1 VPRDA
6 LADVWF
12 DGRMGGIGLWVG
24 VLGPLEARLDGS
36 PVPVPAGR
44 QSVVLAVL
52 ALSAGRSVSVD
63 ALALRVWGEALP
75 ARVRPSLSTYVTRL
89 RQLLGMSVI
98 ETTPSGYRLMTDNVD
113 VVRFRQLVAEAAE
126 PTEPDKA
133 RDLLDEALLLWRG
146 EPLEGLRSEAL
157 DRDEV
162 PNLTEERLAAIER
175 RTGLYLGTG
184 RAADVTVELRAWT
197 ARYPLRETLWHRLI
211 SALEACGR
219 QADALA
225 AYQEL
230 RRRLRDELG
239 TDPSAELRAAYQR
252 LLAGGQPGGVGD
264 QPASDRRAEPPAG
277 PRRRSDLPGDV
288 ADFAGRG
295 DEVQRLLAALDGT
308 ATAEAGP
315 QAVVI
320 SAIDGMAGIGKTTLA
335 VHVAH
340 RLAGR
345 YPDGQLFVDLH
356 GHTAGTPPT
365 DPAAALDVLLRA
377 VGVPG
382 DRIPDAVEERSGLWR
397 AELADRR
404 MLVVLDNAASA
415 AQVRP
420 LLPGAAGSLVLVTS
434 RRRLTDLDTAHTL
447 SLDLLPAAD
456 ALALFTRIVG
466 TDRVGA
472 EAEAAREV
480 VRLCGYLPLAI
491 RIAGARLRTRPAW
504 TVGHLADRLG
514 DARRRLAELAVGDR
528 SVAAAF
534 ALSYQHLPP
543 ARQRLFRLL
552 GLHPGPSFDARL
564 AAALADLGLDEA
576 DGLLEDLLDAH
587 LVQQPA
593 PGRYR
598 LHDLLRDHAAG
609 TAASAE
615 PAEGRQRAVGRLLDY
630 YLHTARRAAAQ
641 LDPRTGRP
649 EPAPGTPPAAAP
661 ELDTYQRALDWCEA
675 ERANLTAVIGYAA
688 AQGWHTHTW
697 HLASA
702 LWRFFVLRGYSDD
715 ALTTLGLA
723 LAAADRLDE
732 PWLQAEALSSLGL
745 AYQRLGRYVEAV
757 DHQRRA
763 LALYQQVEDRAG
775 EAAACNSLGLVYHL
789 LGRYAEALDHQ
800 GRALAL
806 YRAAGDA
813 RGQGRALT
821 SLAFVDT
828 RLGRYERARE
838 HCEEA
843 VRLSRQ
849 VGDGECEGIALD
861 TLGIVHQRLGHFDQA
876 HDHYRQALLV
886 RRRIGDRHGEGNAL
900 TDLGTLYR
908 QLGLLD
914 EALRH
919 HDEALALIREVGDR
933 STESQILNNL
943 ADAYAAAGQPDAARR
958 HHEQALALAG
968 ATHNRYQ
975 QARAH
980 DGLAQLLWPTDQAAA
995 VSRWHQAL
1003 SIYQDLGVPEAE
1015 ALHQHL
1021 ETCAR
1026 S

>member
-1 VPRDA
+1 
-6 LADVWF
+6 
-12 DGRMGGIGLWVG
+12 MGGIGLWVG
-24 VLGPLEARLDGS
+24 VLGPLEARLDGD

-98 ETTPSGYRLMTDNVD
+98 ETTPSGYRLLTDNVD

-146 EPLEGLRSEAL
+146 EPLEGVRSEAL

-211 SALEACGR
+211 TALEACGR

-230 RRRLRDELG
+230 RKRLRDELG

-252 LLAGGQPGGVGD
+252 LLIGGRPGEVGD
-264 QPASDRRAEPPAG
+264 HQPPPDRAAGSPAG

-308 ATAEAGP
+308 AGGFEGADAGP
-315 QAVVI
+315 GDTGDTGPGAAPRAVVI

-365 DPAAALDVLLRA
+365 DPAATLDVLLRA

-382 DRIPDAVEERSGLWR
+382 DRVPDAIEERAGLWR

-434 RRRLTDLDTAHTL
+434 RGRLTDLDTAHTL

-472 EAEAAREV
+472 EAEPAREV
-480 VRLCGYLPLAI
+480 VRLCG
-491 RIAGARLRTRPAW
+491 
-504 TVGHLADRLG
+504 
-514 DARRRLAELAVGDR
+514 
-528 SVAAAF
+528 
-534 ALSYQHLPP
+534 
-543 ARQRLFRLL
+543 
-552 GLHPGPSFDARL
+552 
-564 AAALADLGLDEA
+564 
-576 DGLLEDLLDAH
+576 
-587 LVQQPA
+587 
-593 PGRYR
+593 
-598 LHDLLRDHAAG
+598 
-609 TAASAE
+609 
-615 PAEGRQRAVGRLLDY
+615 
-630 YLHTARRAAAQ
+630 
-641 LDPRTGRP
+641 
-649 EPAPGTPPAAAP
+649 
-661 ELDTYQRALDWCEA
+661 
-675 ERANLTAVIGYAA
+675 
-688 AQGWHTHTW
+688 
-697 HLASA
+697 
-702 LWRFFVLRGYSDD
+702 
-715 ALTTLGLA
+715 
-723 LAAADRLDE
+723 
-732 PWLQAEALSSLGL
+732 
-745 AYQRLGRYVEAV
+745 
-757 DHQRRA
+757 
-763 LALYQQVEDRAG
+763 
-775 EAAACNSLGLVYHL
+775 
-789 LGRYAEALDHQ
+789 
-800 GRALAL
+800 
-806 YRAAGDA
+806 
-813 RGQGRALT
+813 
-821 SLAFVDT
+821 
-828 RLGRYERARE
+828 
-838 HCEEA
+838 
-843 VRLSRQ
+843 
-849 VGDGECEGIALD
+849 
-861 TLGIVHQRLGHFDQA
+861 
-876 HDHYRQALLV
+876 
-886 RRRIGDRHGEGNAL
+886 
-900 TDLGTLYR
+900 
-908 QLGLLD
+908 
-914 EALRH
+914 
-919 HDEALALIREVGDR
+919 
-933 STESQILNNL
+933 
-943 ADAYAAAGQPDAARR
+943 
-958 HHEQALALAG
+958 
-968 ATHNRYQ
+968 
-975 QARAH
+975 
-980 DGLAQLLWPTDQAAA
+980 
-995 VSRWHQAL
+995 
-1003 SIYQDLGVPEAE
+1003 
-1015 ALHQHL
+1015 
-1021 ETCAR
+1021 
-1026 S
+1026 

>member
-1 VPRDA
+1 
-6 LADVWF
+6 
-12 DGRMGGIGLWVG
+12 MGVIGLWVG
-24 VLGPLEARLDGS
+24 VLGPLEARLGGE
-36 PVPVPAGR
+36 PVSIPAGR

-63 ALALRVWGEALP
+63 ALAQRVWGEALP

-98 ETTPSGYRLMTDNVD
+98 ETTASGYRLVTDNVD

-133 RDLLDEALLLWRG
+133 RDRLDEALRLWRG

-162 PNLTEERLAAIER
+162 PNLTEERLSAIER
-175 RTGLYLGTG
+175 RTGLYLATG

-211 SALEACGR
+211 TALEACGR

-230 RRRLRDELG
+230 RQRLRDELG
-239 TDPSAELRAAYQR
+239 TDPSPELREAYQR
-252 LLAGGQPGGVGD
+252 LLAGGRPGEAD
-264 QPASDRRAEPPAG
+264 DRPAPDRPAADPPAG
-277 PRRRSDLPGDV
+277 HRRRSDLPGDV

-295 DEVQRLLAALDGT
+295 DEVQRLLAALGGDDTG
-308 ATAEAGP
+308 AR
-315 QAVVI
+315 AVVI

-340 RLAGR
+340 RLADR

-365 DPAAALDVLLRA
+365 DSAAALDVLLRA

-382 DRIPDAVEERSGLWR
+382 DRLPESVEERAGLWR

-434 RRRLTDLDTAHTL
+434 RQRLTDLDTAHTL

-480 VRLCGYLPLAI
+480 VRLCGHLPLAL

-504 TVGHLADRLG
+504 TVAHLADRLG
-514 DARRRLAELAVGDR
+514 DARRRLAELTVGDR

-552 GLHPGPSFDARL
+552 GLHPGPSFDAFL
-564 AAALADLGLDEA
+564 AAVLADLPVDEA

-615 PAEGRQRAVGRLLDY
+615 PAEDRQHAVGRLLDY
-630 YLHTARRAAAQ
+630 YLHTARRAAAR

-649 EPAPGTPPAAAP
+649 GPAPGTPPAAGP

-675 ERANLTAVIGYAA
+675 ERANLTAVIGYAS

-732 PWLQAEALSSLGL
+732 PSLQAEALGSLGL

-763 LALYQQVEDRAG
+763 LALYQQVGDGAG
-775 EAAACNSLGLVYHL
+775 EAAACTSLGLVYHL
-789 LGRYAEALDHQ
+789 LGRYDEALDHQ
-800 GRALAL
+800 ARALDL
-806 YRAAGDA
+806 YRQAGDA

-821 SLAFVDT
+821 SLAFVHT

-838 HCEEA
+838 ACAAA
-843 VRLSRQ
+843 VGLSRQ
-849 VGDGECEGIALD
+849 VGDAECEGIALD
-861 TLGIVHQRLGHFDQA
+861 TLGIVAQRLGRFEEA
-876 HDHYRQALLV
+876 HDHYQQALRV
-886 RRRIGDRHGEGNAL
+886 RREIGDRHGEGNAL

-908 QLGLLD
+908 QLGQVD

-980 DGLAQLLWPTDQAAA
+980 DGIAHLLWPTEPAAA
-995 VSRWHQAL
+995 LSRWRQAL
-1003 SIYQDLGVPEAE
+1003 TIYTELGVPEAQ
-1015 ALHQHL
+1015 ALREHL
-1021 ETCAR
+1021 ESCA
-1026 S
+1026 